1 MLNILKKDLLLIK
14 DRLFIN
20 FVLVACMML
29 YLGNKIDNISGFFVI
44 FMLTFFLEYLVFYS
58 AMQTEEKY
66 KGNIYLCATSYTCSK
81 LLLSKYIFYNIILF
95 ASVALSFLFTLFNSK
110 SSSISF
116 SQIAIIFFVQN
127 IACAVS
133 LPLIYKYSFEKLSFL
148 ITTLNVMLPVM
159 IMFGL
164 RKIFDQELYNHINGF
179 YILGLILLT
188 FLLSSISYA
197 LTKKIY
203 LKKDLWWK
211 IFQ

>member
-20 FVLVACMML
+20 TVLIFCVML
-29 YLGNKIDNISGFFVI
+29 YLSYKITNGFLVFFVLI
-44 FMLTFFLEYLVFYS
+44 FFLEYLVFYS

-148 ITTLNVMLPVM
+148 ITSLNILLPLM
-159 IMFGL
+159 TMFGL
-164 RKIFDQELYNHINGF
+164 RKVLDQELYNHINGF

-203 LKKDLWWK
+203 LKKDL
-211 IFQ
+211 